1 MFAALG
7 RMNIIFIIITDGC
20 ARRLRQTLVRRW
32 RRRRRRRRRRQRRR
46 PGFRKGAKL
55 HSGKVEKQE
64 EVALLLLSV
73 GEVPAAREAII
84 KYNCNK

>member
-20 ARRLRQTLVRRW
+20 ARRLRQTLVQQ
-32 RRRRRRRRRRQRRR
+32 RRRRRRRRR

-73 GEVPAAREAII
+73 GKVPAAREAII